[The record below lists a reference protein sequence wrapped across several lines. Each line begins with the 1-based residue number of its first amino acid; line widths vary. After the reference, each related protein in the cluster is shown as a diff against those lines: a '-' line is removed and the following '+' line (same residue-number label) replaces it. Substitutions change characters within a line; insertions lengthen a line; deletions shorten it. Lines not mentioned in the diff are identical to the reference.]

1 MSCAL
6 EQIPLSRSRGLEM
19 GFTGRLNTAFIERAP
34 LTVRNARGS
43 TGSAH
48 LGYGEARPTPARQSR
63 VVARVL
69 SLCAS
74 SPSTTR
80 GVRVATRARGQTGGA
95 TLLATYGSSGSWQNH
110 PSMDST

>member
-48 LGYGEARPTPARQSR
+48 LGYGSAVPTPARQSR

-69 SLCAS
+69 SRMSRPHQAL
-74 SPSTTR
+74 
-80 GVRVATRARGQTGGA
+80 RVAFVQPRERGGKRAAQRYWQRTEA
-95 TLLATYGSSGSWQNH
+95 LAAGRTNRR
-110 PSMDST
+110 